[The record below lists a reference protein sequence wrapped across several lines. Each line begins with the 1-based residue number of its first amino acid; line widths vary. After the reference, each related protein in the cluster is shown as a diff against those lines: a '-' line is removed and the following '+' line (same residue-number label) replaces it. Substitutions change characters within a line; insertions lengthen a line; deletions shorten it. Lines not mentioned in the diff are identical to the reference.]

1 MVVTRA
7 PLFTQKGEL
16 FPGAWFAVGHDTAV
30 RLVMPKYYGNSEMEM
45 VRQFT
50 RLRASG
56 SRFVVGGRVA
66 QVRGGGWHAGVA
78 WFNDFMG
85 QVHGDMSTYGKGLD
99 VRGAFSSSGAVVVVQ
114 RAPAARCAQG
124 KSIGSG
130 QGGTAFL
137 TLDDVEIPNSLE
149 ALDMFVGIGEREFR
163 RDISSTELRQSR
175 GPLW

>member
-1 MVVTRA
+1 LLRTAVQTVRRRGDDVGGVFELTIQNADKGMMSIEEARSRVEGILETGHGVVVTRA

-66 QVRGGGWHAGVA
+66 Q
-78 WFNDFMG
+78 
-85 QVHGDMSTYGKGLD
+85 
-99 VRGAFSSSGAVVVVQ
+99 
-114 RAPAARCAQG
+114 G